1 MYISLKFDIYTSIG
15 TTDIYDPNFG
25 GETSRSRTTSGR
37 AVKRKY
43 VMSNDVDS
51 DKSDCS
57 SYGDPSGE
65 MKVDLARIVLD
76 KKYVILAYM
85 Y

>member
-1 MYISLKFDIYTSIG
+1 MICWRNTHISTFDIYTSIG

-43 VMSNDVDS
+43 VMSDDDDS
-51 DKSDCS
+51 DLSDGS
-57 SYGDPSGE
+57 NYGDQSGE
-65 MKVDLARIVLD
+65 GKAISARIV
-76 KKYVILAYM
+76 VV
-85 Y
+85 